1 MAYLFSNICTKNYW
15 NLTTTVKIK
24 VGDWVILDPS
34 AAESSSRRCR
44 RKKQWRAKPS
54 EITSSRHRR
63 KISGTHDNLFD
74 KIISTVISFSIH
86 TPIANSGAVV
96 WQFFFHKSALC
107 KQNL

>member
-1 MAYLFSNICTKNYW
+1 L
-15 NLTTTVKIK
+15 
-24 VGDWVILDPS
+24 GDIGLLS
-34 AAESSSRRCR
+34 CR
-44 RKKQWRAKPS
+44 IQQPPLSPKKKQWRAKPS

-63 KISGTHDNLFD
+63 KISATHDNLFD

-96 WQFFFHKSALC
+96 WQFFFNKSALC